1 MEASHWEGS
10 GTEMLRKQFRRE
22 VSQQGMVQLTGT
34 VLVVDT
40 DPLDLDTY
48 SNILRSL
55 GHEVVP
61 CASYQEA
68 IRQLMTEKFELVV
81 VDQGGANFEGRVVLE
96 RLCALGT
103 RVPTIV
109 LGRQKNMRCYVEALE
124 LGADDYFE
132 KPVPQTEIKRVVT
145 ALVPPR
151 VFTGAFQG

>member
-1 MEASHWEGS
+1 
-10 GTEMLRKQFRRE
+10 MLWKRFRRE
-22 VSQQGMVQLTGT
+22 QSQQGVVQITGT
-34 VLVVDT
+34 VLVIDS

-48 SNILRSL
+48 SDILRSL

-68 IRQLMTEKFELVV
+68 IRRLMTEKFELVV

-96 RLCALGT
+96 QLRALGT

-109 LGRQKNMRCYVEALE
+109 LGRRKNMRCHLEALE

-132 KPVPQTEIKRVVT
+132 KPVPPNEIRRVVT